1 MKRIARAVAAVVLAA
16 TLGACTDV
24 AFEGGGPLTFDLT
37 ADRATARTGQD
48 VTFSFTAKG
57 TALDGIIVD
66 FGDGKADT
74 LQTANAT
81 TASGRFVH
89 AYATVGTFTAVG
101 TVWDAQQGPATDQV
115 VIQIT
120 GS

>member
-1 MKRIARAVAAVVLAA
+1 MKTISRAVVATVLAA
-16 TLGACTDV
+16 ALGACTDV
-24 AFEGGGPLTFDLT
+24 TFEGGGPLTFELT
-37 ADRATARTGQD
+37 ADRTTARTGQD

-57 TALDGIIVD
+57 AALDGVIVA

-74 LQTANAT
+74 MQTANAT

-101 TVWDAQQGPATDQV
+101 SVWDAQQGPATDQV